1 MLRPILPLAALL
13 AVMTSRAQAE
23 EKTGPSLDVEVRGK
37 PRSRVEG
44 AKDPSV
50 PGSTLPRDA
59 LESPGLRAP
68 DALRTMVG
76 VTVTETGGLGAAS
89 TAQIRGATAA
99 QTPVYLAG
107 VRINDDVAGV
117 ADLSSVPLYMIDRVE
132 VYRGNAPLEA
142 DRLGIGGAIFFEPI
156 KPRTPKIAIGGMAG
170 SFGSYG
176 AFTVASLGGEKRRL
190 LLGARVEQAQNDYPF
205 LDDNGTL
212 AVPEDDRERRLEN
225 ADAALIDLWALGR
238 TAVGRGHVD
247 IVLNQFEREQ
257 GAPGLANVPT
267 HEARQRSSRTL
278 VAISAGAPLG
288 DASIGASTTLHLG
301 RAVILDPLFEAG
313 ENPGE
318 LALGTDRVAS
328 DGDRIE
334 QELSLRLPIGTGN
347 VLRAVVGAS
356 GEGLSRR
363 ESTQPGDDE
372 PVLSEERFTARAA
385 VAATVAATREVS
397 IRPLAALECH
407 ATGAVANATCDII
420 EPSGR
425 LGALA
430 ALGDF
435 ALFGGVGR
443 YARVPTLGE
452 LYGMSVV
459 VRGQPTLESET
470 GVTVDAGARF
480 TRPLAPGSRPLYVG
494 LSGYVRSVKNLV
506 TFVRTAQ
513 DYVVPTNLGEARVM
527 GLELEAGA
535 GFARYFSGDLALT
548 LLDPRDQTPGRT
560 LVNDIVPY
568 QSRLVVAPG
577 LRVTSPELGD
587 ALLDRAS
594 LGLRLV
600 YQSSRYADP
609 AGQAVI
615 PEQASFDLDT
625 ALECLDGHAVLRG
638 RVADLFDAPRFD
650 VVGFPLPAR
659 SFFVS
664 LELRT
669 MP

>member
-1 MLRPILPLAALL
+1 MLRPIVPLAALL
-13 AVMTSRAQAE
+13 IVTTSEAQAE
-23 EKTGPSLDVEVRGK
+23 EKAQPSLDVEVRGK
-37 PRSRVEG
+37 PRSPAE
-44 AKDPSV
+44 ATKDPSV
-50 PGSTLPRDA
+50 AGSTLHRDA

-156 KPRTPKIAIGGMAG
+156 KPRTPKVAVGGMAG

-176 AFTVASLGGEKRRL
+176 AFTVAAMGGAKHRL
-190 LLGARVEQAQNDYPF
+190 LLGARVEQAENDYTF

-212 AVPEDDRERRLEN
+212 AVPEDDQERTLQN
-225 ADAALIDLWALGR
+225 ADARLIDLWALGR
-238 TAVGRGHVD
+238 TTVGRGHVD
-247 IVLNQFEREQ
+247 FVINQFERDQ

-288 DASIGASTTLHLG
+288 DAGIGARTTLHLG
-301 RAVILDPLFEAG
+301 SAVIIDPLFEAG
-313 ENPGE
+313 VNPGE
-318 LALGTDRVAS
+318 LALGTDRVES

-334 QELSLRLPIGTGN
+334 QELSLLLPLG
-347 VLRAVVGAS
+347 VDSALRAVVAAS
-356 GEGLSRR
+356 GEGLSRH
-363 ESTQPGDDE
+363 EGTTPAAEE

-385 VAATVAATREVS
+385 VAATVAATREFS

-407 ATGAVANATCDII
+407 QTGALSDATCDIL

-425 LGALA
+425 IGALA

-435 ALFGGVGR
+435 TIFGGAGR

-459 VRGQPTLESET
+459 VRGQPSLESET
-470 GVTVDAGARF
+470 GVTFDLGGRF
-480 TRPLAPGSRPLYVG
+480 TRSLAPGSRPLYVG
-494 LSGYVRSVKNLV
+494 LSGYARKVENLV

-535 GFARYFSGDLALT
+535 GFARYFAGDLSLT

-577 LRVTSPELGD
+577 LRATSPALGD

-594 LGLRLV
+594 LGMRLV

-615 PEQASFDLDT
+615 PEQATFDVDAT
-625 ALECLDGHAVLRG
+625 FECLDGHAMLRG

-650 VVGFPLPAR
+650 VVGFPLPGR